1 MKRKITKERC
11 VIKQTLQGNKKKA
24 KTKQKVKQKSKNQ

>member
-11 VIKQTLQGNKKKA
+11 VIKQTLQGNKKK
-24 KTKQKVKQKSKNQ
+24 KQKQNKK